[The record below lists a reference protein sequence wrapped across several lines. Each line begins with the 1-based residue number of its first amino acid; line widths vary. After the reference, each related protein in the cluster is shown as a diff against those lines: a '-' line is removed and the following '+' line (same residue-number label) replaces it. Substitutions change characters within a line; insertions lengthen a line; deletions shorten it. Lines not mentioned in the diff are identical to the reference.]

1 METMVSTEVVRVRG
15 LEIGKGMPKICVPVA
30 ETSREEILRAA
41 REAGN
46 SAADLL
52 EWRADCYEE
61 GADRRRVQSLLLS
74 IRREI
79 GDMPLL
85 FTFRTREEGGA
96 GLCDLSPRDYLW
108 LNYCALE
115 SGAADLADVELR
127 AGENV
132 MRTLVGAAH
141 SLGRHIVGSCHDFQ
155 KTPETSRMR
164 DVLLTLDCWGADILK
179 LAVMPRKEADVE
191 RLRMAGREASV
202 RTGHPVIA
210 IAMGEL
216 GKRSRTQAERFGSA
230 VTFGCLGRASAPG
243 QVPVEELAG
252 LWHQ

>member
-1 METMVSTEVVRVRG
+1 MEKMVSTEVVRVRG

-61 GADRRRVQSLLLS
+61 GADRRKVQSLLLS

-115 SGAADLADVELR
+115 RRGRRSGRCGAAGRRKRYAD
-127 AGENV
+127 
-132 MRTLVGAAH
+132 
-141 SLGRHIVGSCHDFQ
+141 
-155 KTPETSRMR
+155 
-164 DVLLTLDCWGADILK
+164 
-179 LAVMPRKEADVE
+179 
-191 RLRMAGREASV
+191 
-202 RTGHPVIA
+202 
-210 IAMGEL
+210 
-216 GKRSRTQAERFGSA
+216 
-230 VTFGCLGRASAPG
+230 PG
-243 QVPVEELAG
+243 GGGPQPGPAYRGFLS
-252 LWHQ
+252 